1 MSPTA
6 STGLPRV
13 AVVGPRLR
21 EDLGRLARGIDEAL
35 ARRGGEAATAEPE
48 GAGLVFNLA
57 SVEEPRP
64 HWRREG
70 LGQFGVSLL
79 ACPAASLARAAERA
93 PEVLRLA
100 YPALLKTMSNAV
112 VACDGESLVLV
123 TPELGVRPLGAA
135 GDAEAVLDAVLP
147 LAGARFCIE
156 NEVAEDLPPEL
167 ESSPAVAA
175 LAEGG
180 RRLAALGL
188 LPSPVALEDLLSA
201 EDRALL
207 RAIYGVQ
214 QISYGNLSCREP
226 SGGFWMSGRGVD
238 KGRLETVGRDL
249 LLVTGH
255 DEERGLLKLSV
266 PRGREEAR
274 VSVDAMEHALV
285 YERWPEVGAIVHV
298 HAWMEGVDS
307 TRQSWP
313 CGTVEIAEEVA
324 ALVARQDDP
333 ARAVVGLRNH
343 GLTVTGPSLDEIFS
357 RIEGRLQREV
367 PAT

>member
-6 STGLPRV
+6 SAGLPRF
-13 AVVGPRLR
+13 AVVGPSLR
-21 EDLGRLARGIDEAL
+21 QDLDFVARQVDEEL
-35 ARRGGEAATAEPE
+35 RRRGAECTDAAQ
-48 GAGLVFNLA
+48 AGLIFNMA
-57 SVEEPRP
+57 SVEEPRH

-70 LGQFGVSLL
+70 LGQFGVTLL
-79 ACPAASLARAAERA
+79 ACPPGSLAGASRRTA
-93 PEVLRLA
+93 EVLRLA
-100 YPALLKTMSNAV
+100 YPALLKTMSNAL

-123 TPELGVRPLGAA
+123 TPELGVRVLGRACAA
-135 GDAEAVLDAVLP
+135 ANPVLEAVLP

-156 NEVAEDLPPEL
+156 NEISEDLAPEL
-167 ESSPAVAA
+167 ERSPAAAA

-201 EDRALL
+201 EDRKLL

-238 KGRLETVGRDL
+238 KGRLEVVGRDL

-255 DEERGLLKLSV
+255 DEAHGVLKVCV
-266 PRGREEAR
+266 PAGRSDGR
-274 VSVDAMEHALV
+274 VSVDAMEHALI

-324 ALVARQDDP
+324 ELVARQADP

-343 GLTVTGPSLDEIFS
+343 GLTITGPGLDEIFE
-357 RIEGRLQREV
+357 RIDGHLQREV
-367 PAT
+367 PAQ